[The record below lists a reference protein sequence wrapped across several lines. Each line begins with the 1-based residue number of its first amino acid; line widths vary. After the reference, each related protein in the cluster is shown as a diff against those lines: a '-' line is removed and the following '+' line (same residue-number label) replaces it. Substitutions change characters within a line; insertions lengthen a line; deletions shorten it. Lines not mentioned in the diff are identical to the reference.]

1 MNLVS
6 LSQNLEAE
14 RAAAQQ
20 RRDELARQI
29 AEASTALNARRAQL
43 AGNEHWAVVDKLE
56 HRMRALQQS
65 NAQAQ
70 EVIELKTK
78 DMDVKRVLVEV
89 TNLLTEL
96 NSQSQKAALT

>member
-1 MNLVS
+1 
-6 LSQNLEAE
+6 
-14 RAAAQQ
+14 
-20 RRDELARQI
+20 
-29 AEASTALNARRAQL
+29 
-43 AGNEHWAVVDKLE
+43 
-56 HRMRALQQS
+56 MRALQQS

-70 EVIELKTK
+70 EVIELKSK